1 MDSNDPV
8 IVRKGVGVGAGML
21 GALVARQVIHRFR
34 VRQGK
39 AGQRPGKVEA
49 MLWTTLVGA
58 GASLGRVARSA
69 PSPPPARAA
78 RRGRDVSRRRSAGG
92 AAAARSAAAACAA
105 GAIAAARSSPR

>member
-58 GASLGRVARSA
+58 GASLGRVAAQRA
-69 PSPPPARAA
+69 VTTAYARREARAA
-78 RRGRDVSRRRSAGG
+78 TSADDG
-92 AAAARSAAAACAA
+92 AQAT
-105 GAIAAARSSPR
+105 